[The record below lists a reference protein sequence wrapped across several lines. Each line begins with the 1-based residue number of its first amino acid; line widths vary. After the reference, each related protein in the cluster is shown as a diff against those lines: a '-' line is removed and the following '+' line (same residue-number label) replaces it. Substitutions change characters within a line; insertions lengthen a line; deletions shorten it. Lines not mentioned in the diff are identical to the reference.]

1 MCWILKIDFHEI
13 NKTSKENNILNVCV
27 SKSENPLPDK
37 YKVSS
42 DWHDRN
48 LSTSRTQTDRGYFIF
63 SGHPDRQKYM
73 AHQLMHDIYRS
84 TTSPVHSHI
93 YHVSK

>member
-1 MCWILKIDFHEI
+1 MMCWILKIDFHEI

-42 DWHDRN
+42 D
-48 LSTSRTQTDRGYFIF
+48 
-63 SGHPDRQKYM
+63 
-73 AHQLMHDIYRS
+73 
-84 TTSPVHSHI
+84 
-93 YHVSK
+93 